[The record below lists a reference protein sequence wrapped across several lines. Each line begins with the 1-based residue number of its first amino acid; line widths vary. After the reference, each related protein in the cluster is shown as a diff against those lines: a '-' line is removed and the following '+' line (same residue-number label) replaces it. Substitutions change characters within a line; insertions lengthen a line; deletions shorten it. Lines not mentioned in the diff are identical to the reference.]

1 MIRGDL
7 EELIEVVLVLLLEGD
22 PETVVVPRLV
32 AVGRLPVPEIVMLAV
47 EVREAADDLLIVGL
61 LLELLLIEVD
71 LVSVLEAVEDWLL
84 RDE

>member
-1 MIRGDL
+1 MIRGDRL
-7 EELIEVVLVLLLEGD
+7 ELIEVVLVLLLEGD
-22 PETVVVPRLV
+22 PDTVVVTRLV
-32 AVGRLPVPEIVMLAV
+32 TVGRLTVPDILVLAV

-71 LVSVLEAVEDWLL
+71 FVSVFDAVEDWLL